1 MGYYMT
7 RRIGFLAASCVAALV
22 LGGDLGLARAQS
34 APAEL
39 QPYVLGVSDVVSI
52 SVWKN
57 PELGIT
63 TPVRPDGI
71 VSVPLV
77 GEIQAAGKAPSVI
90 RAELAQRFSEYVT
103 APGVSVV
110 VTEIH
115 SRKVYVMGEVN
126 QSGAF
131 DLFQPMRLIQVLA
144 LAGGFTEFAKK
155 DEVVILRGQTR
166 LVVSI
171 KAVSS
176 GRRLED
182 NILLE
187 PGDTVV
193 VP

>member
-1 MGYYMT
+1 MSSE
-7 RRIGFLAASCVAALV
+7 RSWLLAASCLVGYCLIGGGDAAL
-22 LGGDLGLARAQS
+22 AQTS
-34 APAEL
+34 PAQI

-52 SVWKN
+52 AVWKN
-57 PELGIT
+57 EDLAIEI
-63 TPVRPDGI
+63 PVRPDGK

-77 GEIQAAGKAPSVI
+77 GEIDAAGKTP
-90 RAELAQRFSEYVT
+90 AEIQLELTERFAQFVT

-110 VTEIH
+110 VTEIK
-115 SRKVYVMGEVN
+115 SRKVYVMGEVGN
-126 QSGAF
+126 SGAY
-131 DLFQPMRLIQVLA
+131 DLFQPLRLMQILA
-144 LAGGFTEFAKK
+144 LAGGLTEYAKK
-155 DEVVILRGQTR
+155 DEVVILRGHNR
-166 LVVSI
+166 LVASI